1 MHLAFIRARAREASL
16 VIPAQA
22 RIHLRLCTR
31 ERSYETN
38 YDRNGFAPVKTFD

>member
-1 MHLAFIRARAREASL
+1 MHLAFIRARATEASL

-22 RIHLRLCTR
+22 GIHLCPRTR

-38 YDRNGFAPVKTFD
+38 CDQNGFAPVKHAG